1 MACKVPNVP
10 EIDHYSPTPLYIQ
23 VADMLREQ
31 IAAGELP
38 PGRPLPSQRTLI
50 QEHGLARGTV
60 ARAIAILVE
69 EGLVVIVPGKGA
81 YVPPKR

>member
-1 MACKVPNVP
+1 MP
-10 EIDHYSPTPLYIQ
+10 EIDHIDHYSPTPLYIQ
-23 VADMLREQ
+23 LAGMLRAQ
-31 IAAGELP
+31 IASGELA

-60 ARAIAILVE
+60 ARAVAILVD

-81 YVPPKR
+81 YVPPKS

>member
-1 MACKVPNVP
+1 MP

-23 VADMLREQ
+23 VADMLRAQ
-31 IAAGELP
+31 IASGELP

-50 QEHGLARGTV
+50 QEYGLARGTV
-60 ARAIAILVE
+60 ARAMAILVE

>member
-1 MACKVPNVP
+1 VPDVP
-10 EIDHYSPTPLYIQ
+10 EIDHYGPTPLYIQ
-23 VADMLREQ
+23 LADILREQ
-31 IAAGELP
+31 ITSGEIE

-81 YVPPKR
+81 YVPPRR

>member
-1 MACKVPNVP
+1 MV
-10 EIDHYSPTPLYIQ
+10 PLYIQ
-23 VADMLREQ
+23 LADMLREQ
-31 IAAGELP
+31 IQAGDIE

-60 ARAIAILVE
+60 ARAIALLVD

-81 YVPPKR
+81 FVKPQQ

>member
-1 MACKVPNVP
+1 MP
-10 EIDHYSPTPLYIQ
+10 EIDHYGPTPLYIQ
-23 VADMLREQ
+23 LADMLRAQ
-31 IAAGELP
+31 IAGGEIEA
-38 PGRPLPSQRTLI
+38 GRPLPSQRALI

-81 YVPPKR
+81 FVPPRR

>member
-1 MACKVPNVP
+1 MS
-10 EIDHYSPTPLYIQ
+10 EIDHYSPTPLYKQ
-23 VADMLREQ
+23 LADMLRAQ
-31 IAAGELP
+31 IADGDLP

-60 ARAIAILVE
+60 ARAINILVD